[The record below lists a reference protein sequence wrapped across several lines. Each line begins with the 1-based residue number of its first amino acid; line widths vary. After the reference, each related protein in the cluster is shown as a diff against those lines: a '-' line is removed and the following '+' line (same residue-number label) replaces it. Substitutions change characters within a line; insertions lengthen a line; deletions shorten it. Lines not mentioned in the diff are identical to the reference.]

1 MISLSFS
8 LDIPVTIVNGCGCVR
23 ARLGE
28 FVGEKHALIVTGR
41 RGAAA
46 CGALGDV
53 TDVLSS
59 VGAAYTVFDKAAE
72 NPPLSMAYEGG
83 QLAASIGADLVIGIG
98 GGSAMDAAKAIA
110 AFAAN
115 PGIEAMELYDAA
127 KLTHASLPLILIPTT
142 SGTGSEANPYSVLTL
157 PDGVHKKTF
166 TSRASWARAALVDPE
181 YTASLPRETTIS
193 TALDAFAHAMESY
206 LSPKSDDTSR
216 LLAVYAARGIW
227 DVLTEFPFEFTAA
240 HRAVLCSASC
250 AAGAAISI
258 TGTGFPHPLGYSLT
272 LLYGIPHGRA
282 CAAFHGDYI
291 GYNMR
296 TPEGERLMNEF
307 ASAIG
312 ARVSL
317 MKEYLPAL
325 AAVDL
330 SLTDEEI
337 TRCVDLIKGAKNY
350 KNSPYVLNEAEMLEI
365 YKAHFGGKKNA

>member
-1 MISLSFS
+1 MSFC
-8 LDIPVTIVNGCGCVR
+8 LDIPVTIVNGRGCVR

-28 FVGEKHALIVTGR
+28 FVHEKHALIVTGR

-46 CGALGDV
+46 CGALEDV
-53 TDVLSS
+53 TDVLTSL
-59 VGAAYTVFDKAAE
+59 GTAYTVFDKASE
-72 NPPLSMAYEGG
+72 NPPLSMTYEGG
-83 QLAASIGADLVIGIG
+83 QLAASVGADLVIGIG

-115 PGIEAMELYDAA
+115 PGIGEMDLYDAA
-127 KLTHASLPLILIPTT
+127 KRTVPSLPLLLLPTT
-142 SGTGSEANPYSVLTL
+142 SGTGSEANPYAVLTL

-166 TSRASWARAALVDPE
+166 TARCSWARAALVDPE

-206 LSPKSDDTSR
+206 LSPKSNDTSR
-216 LLAVYAARGIW
+216 LLAVYAGRGIW

-240 HRAVLCSASC
+240 HREVLCSASC

-291 GYNMR
+291 EYNLR
-296 TPEGERLMNEF
+296 TEEGERRMNEF
-307 ASAIG
+307 AVAIG
-312 ARVSL
+312 AKVSL

-330 SLTDEEI
+330 SLSDEEI

-350 KNSPYVLNEAEMLEI
+350 VNSPYVLNESEMLDI
-365 YKAHFGGKKNA
+365 YKAHFGGKNHA